1 MSYPREPWYEEDA
14 GPLVRLYA
22 ITRGRGRAVRPELNV
37 ATLVIDAGDGA
48 VLRRTEPEYAA
59 IVQLCRTPQSVAE
72 VAARLGL
79 PLTMTKVLVG
89 DLIDDGRLVCRPE
102 RSTVEANSDL
112 GLLHAV
118 LNGIRAI

>member
-37 ATLVIDAGDGA
+37 ATLVVDAGHGT

-72 VAARLGL
+72 VAAQLGL

-89 DLIDDGRLVCRPE
+89 DLIDDGLLVSRAQPAA
-102 RSTVEANSDL
+102 VAANADL
-112 GLLHAV
+112 GLLRAV

>member
-1 MSYPREPWYEEDA
+1 MSHPREPWYEEDA

-37 ATLVIDAGDGA
+37 ATLVVDAGHGT

-59 IVQLCRTPQSVAE
+59 IAELCRTPQSVAE
-72 VAARLGL
+72 VAAHLGL

-89 DLIDDGRLVCRPE
+89 DLIDDGQLVCRSE
-102 RSTVEANSDL
+102 QSTAEANSDL
-112 GLLHAV
+112 GVLHAV

>member
-59 IVQLCRTPQSVAE
+59 IVHLCRTPQSVAE
-72 VAARLGL
+72 VAAQLGL

-102 RSTVEANSDL
+102 RPTGDANSDL